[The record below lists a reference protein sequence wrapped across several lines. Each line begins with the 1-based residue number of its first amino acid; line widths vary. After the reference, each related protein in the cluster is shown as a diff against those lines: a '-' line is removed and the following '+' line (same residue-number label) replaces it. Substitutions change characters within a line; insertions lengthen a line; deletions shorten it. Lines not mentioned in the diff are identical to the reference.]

1 MIYYTFKELF
11 EEQAKKR
18 LGKVYFLVPEYDDYE
33 NIDHSPNIET
43 FARTVTN
50 KNPTFIA
57 TDFKYL
63 NTMFRRLT
71 NKWINNDVY
80 FTYSNHELTDE
91 EKLTKM
97 RRMLDTFNETYGDY
111 VELIK
116 RFESLISSDIP
127 SYITSENET
136 RFNDTPTSENDYSA
150 DIYTT
155 TISKIISRTGV
166 DTIER
171 YKQVQDVIED
181 IYSKWERKFI
191 AFQFVID

>member
-18 LGKVYFLVPEYDDYE
+18 LGKVYFLVPEYDDYD

-50 KNPTFIA
+50 KIPTFIA

>member
-80 FTYSNHELTDE
+80 FCYSNHELTDE